1 MWNDGYE
8 FVYDRMYD
16 IHNKCTGKTPVNR
29 EFQTH
34 ISLDVKGKI
43 AVIPPFV
50 VKHLFQQKSGNEFQ
64 YGCKEKRSDKKYNQ
78 IFFQRRKSSNYDYNS
93 TSVDWTI
100 WSIQKSTVY
109 KFSGVQCG
117 VPDLRAPSDKRINN
131 KYPK

>member
-50 VKHLFQQKSGNEFQ
+50 VKHLFQ
-64 YGCKEKRSDKKYNQ
+64 
-78 IFFQRRKSSNYDYNS
+78 
-93 TSVDWTI
+93 
-100 WSIQKSTVY
+100 
-109 KFSGVQCG
+109 
-117 VPDLRAPSDKRINN
+117 
-131 KYPK
+131 